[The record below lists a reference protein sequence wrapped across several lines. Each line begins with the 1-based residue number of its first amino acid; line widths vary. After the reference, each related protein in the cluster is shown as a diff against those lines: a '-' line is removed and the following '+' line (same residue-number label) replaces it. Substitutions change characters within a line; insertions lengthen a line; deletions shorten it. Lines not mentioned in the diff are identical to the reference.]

1 MIRHLYLRIYLA
13 SLAAL
18 VSVVVL
24 CALLWRWIAGRS
36 DGRVLLERMH
46 SDALHLHFDGI
57 AIIIAIATLV
67 ALAMYPVARRLTRQ
81 LENLSAS
88 VARFGSGDLSAR
100 ADVSGH
106 DEVARL
112 ASSFNA
118 TADRVS
124 QLLDAHRRLLM
135 NASHELRSPL
145 ARIRMALALHEAEP
159 SAALLRSME
168 QDCSEIDVQIE
179 EILLASKLDSTE
191 TTLPDSSIDL
201 SVIVAE
207 ESARL
212 GIPFEVTSLD
222 VRGDGRLL
230 RRLTR
235 NLLENALKHGSDA
248 SVVLFADTGGNRVM
262 QVGDRGPGIPEAERD
277 RIFEPFYRPERSTET
292 GSGWGLGLSLVRQIS
307 DLHGGSIRCLP
318 RPEGGCLFELVLPPP
333 PRTHRSD

>member
-57 AIIIAIATLV
+57 AIIIGIATLV

-88 VARFGSGDLSAR
+88 VARFGNGDLAAR
-100 ADVSGH
+100 ADVAGH

-112 ASSFNA
+112 AGSFNA
-118 TADRVS
+118 TADHVS
-124 QLLDAHRRLLM
+124 RLLEAHRRLLM

-159 SAALLRSME
+159 NPALLRSME
-168 QDCSEIDVQIE
+168 KDCSEIDEQIE
-179 EILLASKLDSTE
+179 EILLASKLETTD
-191 TTLPDSSIDL
+191 TTLPEGSIDL

-212 GIPFEVTSLD
+212 GIAFDVVSLD
-222 VRGDGRLL
+222 VHGDARLL

-235 NLLENALKHGSDA
+235 NLLENALKHGGTDGTA
-248 SVVLFADTGGNRVM
+248 ALFEDSAGNRVM
-262 QVGDRGPGIPEAERD
+262 QVGDRGPGIPEAERE
-277 RIFEPFYRPERSTET
+277 RIFEPFYRPERSSET
-292 GSGWGLGLSLVRQIS
+292 GNGWGLGLSLVKQIS
-307 DLHGGSIRCLP
+307 DLHGGSVRCLP
-318 RPEGGCLFELVLPPP
+318 RPGGGCLFELVLPPP
-333 PRTHRSD
+333 SRAA